1 MAQSSIQK
9 FQSTVKPFLDHKNAY
24 KKYKGETTEGGV
36 PQTEAKEKIMKG
48 REFQKKLT
56 DVPMAALGTAWN
68 IPFGKTGWR
77 YGKDNWILQSKA
89 DVAQRKAELQESRLY
104 REKRDRVRDQALL
117 IADTAKRRFTET
129 GDQSK
134 LDLAVQGINEIMA
147 NEGLNPK
154 TDFTVVS
161 PEVLDMRDNI
171 GLFTNNP
178 NPYPAI
184 EMTGYI
190 GGGIYGS
197 VKGEK
202 LVRDKFFKGAAKGFG
217 KSKGNWLAR
226 TAGAVIGGAMAVG
239 VADYGYEGMLDMMN
253 KAGKAKGYMRD
264 PNKQASLVDATLA
277 TLVPESW
284 TFGPQGINR
293 PTQKKRLGNAL
304 NAAYWDAGLTA
315 GFFALRPAYY
325 GIRKVVGHTPFRMFR
340 QKPSKAPGIVSGKE
354 LLEGEQ
360 RVLERWMPSQ
370 NELDL
375 IATRGLKVPKEQLSF
390 NLPLGLGNF
399 LWRATNSK
407 ALNWLGPPGPIKKGS
422 NEWWPDPTEIA
433 GTMVGRQM
441 VGGTLGGKITSM
453 LSPAPLFG
461 ISIKNNM
468 AKQSDFYID
477 GVMRKMIGGFAPYG
491 HLDEM
496 LESWDFLASQN
507 LKGFIAQAKTLEKGF
522 TEAAEGMGKG
532 FSNENLVNVA
542 KQTLREYREK
552 LQLDPGGEIIPSEV
566 RNKLI
571 DFLEKQII
579 KPVGEGRAHAML
591 DVHQM
596 KGLREQIND
605 LLAPLKDKVLA
616 KTTYADDISRLMKA
630 WENDVASLE
639 KMGYPD
645 IAKAFDEYDKFV
657 SSGLMLWGTN
667 VGKTAARGEV
677 KQRGFNIILDN
688 STTRAS
694 HTLFDTIINASKAHA
709 IDGKAELAAI
719 RRIVGD
725 RGYHN
730 GLGTYV
736 DDLFNA
742 SIVEKEGLQYFD
754 AAGFRAGLGL
764 GKEGSKLKSL
774 FSHALDES
782 PEVTKLRI
790 WEPGVGWTHFDDQV
804 YETGVGKG
812 LKEIFGEELPEGFIR
827 GERTKMPTQ
836 KDFDDLSMVLSKL
849 FENGVPSGAKF
860 MMRRAVMGSTRS
872 AVRAFIP
879 GAALGPGAMG
889 KGAAEAGT
897 LIGIGPLMM
906 SAAAFMINYGGKVL
920 TNPVSHRVL
929 KNMVD
934 ANLPETIR
942 LANFARLVRMYPEEW
957 IAFDRDLHEL
967 EEDQKMFDQSG
978 QRFQQAQTF
987 NEKAKDALL
996 TTGAR
1001 VGEAVMNPLD
1011 TLGAGYDAIKKG
1023 ADIDP
1028 TPSLLSPKIGA
1039 PEGAVDYAPEAAGGA
1054 YDTSRV
1060 GASIMSNPTMNPAA
1074 AGALYTGNTD
1084 AALAAQYG
1092 GGTQY
1097 AAGGGL
1103 MEMNPVMNNQG
1114 KYTDIQT
1121 GINDNPFQNAQN
1133 KGIMGVL

>member
-24 KKYKGETTEGGV
+24 KEYKGETTEGGV

-48 REFQKKLT
+48 REFQKKIT
-56 DVPMAALGTAWN
+56 DVPMAALGSVWN

-89 DVAQRKAELQESRLY
+89 DVAQRKAELQESKLY
-104 REKRDRVRDQALL
+104 REKRDRVRDLSL
-117 IADTAKRRFTET
+117 NIAETAKRRYEET
-129 GDQSK
+129 GDESK

-161 PEVLDMRDNI
+161 PEVMDMRDNI

-284 TFGPQGINR
+284 TFGPKGINR

-304 NAAYWDAGLTA
+304 NAAYWDAGLTS

-507 LKGFIAQAKTLEKGF
+507 LKGFMAQAKTLEKGF
-522 TEAAEGMGKG
+522 TDAAEGMGKG

-552 LQLDPGGEIIPSEV
+552 LQLDPEGKIIPSEV
-566 RNKLI
+566 RNKI
-571 DFLEKQII
+571 MTFLENQII
-579 KPVGEGRAHAML
+579 KPVGEGRAHSML

-605 LLAPLKDKVLA
+605 LLSPLKNKVLA
-616 KTTYADDISRLMKA
+616 KTTYADDVSRLMKA

-694 HTLFDTIINASKAHA
+694 HTLFDTIINASKKHA
-709 IDGKAELAAI
+709 IDGKSELAAI
-719 RRIVGD
+719 KRIVGD

-730 GLGTYV
+730 GLGTYI

-742 SIVEKEGLQYFD
+742 SIIEKEGLQYFD

-764 GKEGSKLKSL
+764 GKEGSKLKTL

-782 PEVTKLRI
+782 PEITKLRV
-790 WEPGVGWTHFDDQV
+790 WEPGVGWTHFDDAV

-836 KDFDDLSMVLSKL
+836 KDFDDLSMVLAKL

-872 AVRAFIP
+872 AMRSLLP
-879 GAALGPGAMG
+879 STAMG
-889 KGAAEAGT
+889 PMGTGVAEVGSVV
-897 LIGIGPLMM
+897 GIGPIMAGLG
-906 SAAAFMINYGGKVL
+906 AFLINYGGKVL
-920 TNPVSHRVL
+920 TNPVSIRVL
-929 KNMVD
+929 KNMTD
-934 ANLPETIR
+934 ANLSETVR

-957 IAFDRDLHEL
+957 IAFDRDLAEL
-967 EEDQKMFDQSG
+967 EQDQKMFDQSG
-978 QRFQQAQTF
+978 QRFQQAKTL

-996 TTGAR
+996 TTGAK
-1001 VGEAVMNPLD
+1001 VGEAIMNPLD
-1011 TLGAGYDAIKKG
+1011 TIEKGLGQIKKG
-1023 ADIDP
+1023 SDYDP
-1028 TPSLLSPKIGA
+1028 FPSYLSPKTKV
-1039 PEGAVDYAPEAAGGA
+1039 PEGAVDYAPEALGS

-1060 GASIMSNPTMNPAA
+1060 GSSITRNPTMNPAA

-1133 KGIMGVL
+1133 KGILGVL